1 MKIAIT
7 GAGGLIGSHL
17 AQWFNRKH
25 EVLPLKHSDLDI
37 TDAQAVTSNLLD
49 TRPGLIINCAT
60 IEVDDCERNP
70 ALAQAIH
77 VDGPCSLAQAAAHIG
92 AEFIHFSTNYV
103 FDGHVEGRSPYT
115 VRDEPCPINVY
126 GKVKLAG
133 ESAVRE
139 ASPRTFVIR
148 TSWVYGR
155 GKKAFLSTV
164 NGELLAGRPVRAVA
178 DNWANTTYVA
188 DLVARIDGILEKKRY
203 GTYHLVNEGICS
215 YSEFALEA
223 GRLLGLTD
231 ARLEQLVEL
240 IDEAETKRPAPR
252 PRYTP
257 MRCVLSDE
265 IGLAPMRHWR
275 SALSDYLSTS
285 SSTTALI

>member
-17 AQWFNRKH
+17 AQSFNPKH
-25 EVLPLKHSDLDI
+25 EVLALKHSDLDI
-37 TDAQAVTSNLLD
+37 TDAEAVTAYMLNK
-49 TRPGLIINCAT
+49 RPALIINCAT

-70 ALAQAIH
+70 ELAQVIQ
-77 VDGPCSLAQAAAHIG
+77 VEGPHSLAHAASRIG

-103 FDGHVEGRSPYT
+103 FDGREEDRSPYT
-115 VRDEPCPINVY
+115 VRDEPNPINVY

-139 ASPRTFVIR
+139 ASPRTFIIR
-148 TSWVYGR
+148 TSWVYGS

-164 NGELLAGRPVRAVA
+164 HRELLTGRPIRAVA
-178 DNWANTTYVA
+178 DNWANTTYVM
-188 DLVARIDGILEKKRY
+188 DLVVRIEEILARERY
-203 GTYHLVNEGICS
+203 GTYHVVNEGICS

-223 GRLLGLTD
+223 GRLLGLTE
-231 ARLEQLVEL
+231 ARLKQLVEL
-240 IDEAETKRPAPR
+240 IDEAETKRPARR

-257 MRCVLSDE
+257 MRCLLSE
-265 IGLAPMRHWR
+265 EMGLVPMRNWCF
-275 SALSDYLSTS
+275 ALGDYLSA
-285 SSTTALI
+285 STLTT

>member
-17 AQWFNRKH
+17 TQWLNRKH

-37 TDAQAVTSNLLD
+37 TDAKAVASYLQE

-70 ALAQAIH
+70 KLAQAIH
-77 VDGPCSLAQAAAHIG
+77 VDGPRNLALAAAHID

-103 FDGHVEGRSPYT
+103 FDGHEEGRSHYT
-115 VRDEPCPINVY
+115 VRDEPRPINVY

-133 ESAVRE
+133 ESAVWE

-164 NGELLAGRPVRAVA
+164 NRELLAGRSVRAVA
-178 DNWANTTYVA
+178 DNWANTTYVE
-188 DLVARIDGILEKKRY
+188 DLVARIDEILVKKRY

-215 YSEFALEA
+215 YSEFALES
-223 GRLLGLTD
+223 GRLLGLAE

-240 IDEAETKRPAPR
+240 IKEAETKRPAPR
-252 PRYTP
+252 PRYKP
-257 MRCVLSDE
+257 MHCALSDE
-265 IGLAPMRHWR
+265 MGLAPMRHWR
-275 SALSDYLSTS
+275 FALKDYLSG
-285 SSTTALI
+285 STLIA

>member
-1 MKIAIT
+1 MKIVIT

-17 AQWFNRKH
+17 AQSFNRNH

-37 TDAQAVTSNLLD
+37 TDSEAVTSCL
-49 TRPGLIINCAT
+49 TQTQPSLIINCAT

-70 ALAQAIH
+70 NLAQAIH
-77 VDGPCSLAQAAAHIG
+77 VEGPHRLAQTASCIG

-103 FDGHVEGRSPYT
+103 FAGHEEGRSPYT
-115 VRDEPCPINVY
+115 VRDEPHPINVY

-139 ASPRTFVIR
+139 ASPRTFIIR
-148 TSWVYGR
+148 TSWVYGS

-164 NGELLAGRPVRAVA
+164 HRELLAGRPVRAVA
-178 DNWANTTYVA
+178 DNWANTTYVM
-188 DLVARIDGILEKKRY
+188 DLVARIDEILAGKRY
-203 GTYHLVNEGICS
+203 GTYHVVNEGICS

-223 GRLLGLTD
+223 GCLLELTGTRLK
-231 ARLEQLVEL
+231 QLVEL
-240 IDEAETKRPAPR
+240 IDEAETNRPAPR

-257 MRCVLSDE
+257 MHCLLSE
-265 IGLAPMRHWR
+265 ELGLMPLRNWR
-275 SALSDYLSTS
+275 SALGDYLSA
-285 SSTTALI
+285 STLTT

>member
-17 AQWFNRKH
+17 AQSFNPKH
-25 EVLPLKHSDLDI
+25 EVLALKHSDLDI
-37 TDAQAVTSNLLD
+37 TDAEAVTSYLLNK
-49 TRPGLIINCAT
+49 RPALIINCAT

-70 ALAQAIH
+70 ELAQVIH
-77 VDGPCSLAQAAAHIG
+77 VEGPHSLAHAASRIG

-103 FDGHVEGRSPYT
+103 FDGREEDRSPYT
-115 VRDEPCPINVY
+115 VRDEPNPINVY

-139 ASPRTFVIR
+139 ASPRTFIIR
-148 TSWVYGR
+148 TSWVYGS

-164 NGELLAGRPVRAVA
+164 HRELLAGRPIRAVA
-178 DNWANTTYVA
+178 DNWANTTYVM
-188 DLVARIDGILEKKRY
+188 DLVVRIEEILARERY
-203 GTYHLVNEGICS
+203 GTYHVVNEGICS

-223 GRLLGLTD
+223 GRLLGLTE
-231 ARLEQLVEL
+231 ARLKQLVEL
-240 IDEAETKRPAPR
+240 IDEAETKRPARR

-257 MRCVLSDE
+257 MRCLLSE
-265 IGLAPMRHWR
+265 EMGLVPMRNWCF
-275 SALSDYLSTS
+275 ALGDYLSA
-285 SSTTALI
+285 STLTT